1 MRWKL
6 PGVEAGDVKE
16 ALVGLWGDRCYICGG
31 PLGSMHVE
39 HVKPRSAGGGDTLAN
54 LRPACARCNLA
65 KGAKPLAEY
74 LAHRQQ
80 RGEPVDESAHRAGL
94 RPTASQLYTA
104 ASLGVTWS
112 GKYAWAAKL
121 GWLGAPTALG
131 PTPLAIA
138 WWSWQAWQIARSE
151 PARKLGR
158 RAKARWDE
166 RRAPDPDE
174 LAAMRDAIAA
184 RESAC
189 RAAAAANHPS
199 AGPWSQ
205 AWRPGDTWLDCLE
218 RALENACR
226 AADVDYWPRRDWH
239 TANPTYVELSR
250 WTLLKAMAASG
261 CHIHVEDLDDGLDI
275 PPPRPG
281 GGTEARIS
289 PLANEIRARDRTRR
303 PDNATA
309 KEGRFSRVWAG
320 LGRWRRVRPR
330 QRPPEARPGDVPVP
344 GPRSGRRRDRTR
356 PR

>member
-80 RGEPVDESAHRAGL
+80 RGEPVDGSAHRAGL
-94 RPTASQLYTA
+94 RPTAGQIYTA

-166 RRAPDPDE
+166 RRAPGPDD

-189 RAAAAANHPS
+189 RAAAAANRPS

-250 WTLLKAMAASG
+250 WTLLKAIAASG
-261 CHIHVEDLDDGLDI
+261 CHIHAEDDGLDI
-275 PPPRPG
+275 PLPRPG
-281 GGTEARIS
+281 GDTG
-289 PLANEIRARDRTRR
+289 TRR

-320 LGRWRRVRPR
+320 LGRWRRIRSR
-330 QRPPEARPGDVPVP
+330 QRQPEAQPGGVPVP